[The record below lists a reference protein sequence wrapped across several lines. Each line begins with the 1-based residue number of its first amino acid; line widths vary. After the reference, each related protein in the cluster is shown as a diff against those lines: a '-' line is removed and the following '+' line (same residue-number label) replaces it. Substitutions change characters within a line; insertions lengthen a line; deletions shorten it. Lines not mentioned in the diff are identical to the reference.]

1 MSALSAPSA
10 RIRPVAVTVAV
21 ALSVLMIIGN
31 LASPAFPSGSG
42 DESIPQAAIAI
53 GVLLGVVGIPAAV
66 GLWLLRRWGMI
77 ATIVVA
83 ALNLLFSLPGIAGA
97 PTTWLKV
104 LSGVGVLVS
113 LAVLVLVLLPDARRA
128 YH

>member
-1 MSALSAPSA
+1 MSSLSTTVGW
-10 RIRPVAVTVAV
+10 IRPVAVTVAV

-31 LASPAFPSGSG
+31 LASPAFPAGSG
-42 DESIPQAAIAI
+42 DERIPQAAIVI
-53 GVLLGVVGIPAAV
+53 SVILGIVGIPAAI

-83 ALNLLFSLPGIAGA
+83 ALNLLVSLPGIAGA
-97 PTTWLKV
+97 PTTWLQV

-113 LAVLVLVLLPDARRA
+113 LAVLVLVLLPESRRA
-128 YH
+128 CR

>member
-1 MSALSAPSA
+1 MSSLSAPA
-10 RIRPVAVTVAV
+10 TPVRPVAVTVAV
-21 ALSVLMIIGN
+21 VLSVLLIIGN
-31 LASPAFPSGSG
+31 LASPAFPAGSG
-42 DESIPQAAIAI
+42 DESIPQAAIII
-53 GVLLGVVGIPAAV
+53 GVLLGVVGIPAV
-66 GLWLLRRWGMI
+66 IGLWLLRRWGMV

-97 PTTWLKV
+97 PTTWLQV

-128 YH
+128 YQ